1 MERLRKGAW
10 DCAPMPRIGSRLV
23 SSCGGS
29 HEEQGHTARLTEE
42 ERKNYLERL
51 ENYDENLTIDYSDD
65 NLPFYNLDREIDDFS
80 VKDAKELLTNAEQV
94 DEIDPSLIVNQ
105 KWIQEEYKK
114 QLDAKSL
121 VNDWFA
127 DFDEVLKIQNS

>member
-1 MERLRKGAW
+1 MNY
-10 DCAPMPRIGSRLV
+10 LV
-23 SSCGGS
+23 HVPQSDYL
-29 HEEQGHTARLTEE
+29 HTARLTEK
-42 ERKNYLERL
+42 ERNKYLKRL
-51 ENYDENLTIDYSDD
+51 EKYDENLTIDYSDD
-65 NLPFYNLDREIDDFS
+65 NLPFYDLDREIDDFS

-105 KWIQEEYKK
+105 KWIKEEYNK

-121 VNDWFA
+121 VADWFS

>member
-1 MERLRKGAW
+1 MNY
-10 DCAPMPRIGSRLV
+10 LV
-23 SSCGGS
+23 HVPQSDYL
-29 HEEQGHTARLTEE
+29 HTARLTEE

-51 ENYDENLTIDYSDD
+51 EKYDENLTIDYSDD

-105 KWIQEEYKK
+105 KWIKEEYNK

-121 VNDWFA
+121 VADWFS